1 MLEPTIFNSCWNCIF
16 HLWKVHFPIFLA
28 KQMFLMSATM
38 PADSTLTS
46 WRIAWPFSD
55 PRTDGCTRC
64 SMPAP
69 RFPRQGW
76 CRAEEHSR
84 ATLTRVWRLW
94 QQTRTSEASTAWSRG
109 QPMVPLHQKKI
120 WPEHQPWIK
129 CKTILMVGCHKST
142 KCMFKFQ
149 FNFIILLITEHF
161 GSLRHGNIARSAQ
174 LLGAG
179 GPLQDISQVG
189 RQGNDKKW
197 SNLHTLIALQS
208 LAGGG
213 FLYLGRCVPSVCSA
227 EDVDLGW
234 TNFFIDFLQ
243 TTNETL
249 HTTIPSP
256 YIMTPL
262 NCHTEE
268 EESKFNIGNMQ
279 VANYPY
285 F

>member
-1 MLEPTIFNSCWNCIF
+1 
-16 HLWKVHFPIFLA
+16 
-28 KQMFLMSATM
+28 
-38 PADSTLTS
+38 
-46 WRIAWPFSD
+46 
-55 PRTDGCTRC
+55 
-64 SMPAP
+64 
-69 RFPRQGW
+69 
-76 CRAEEHSR
+76 
-84 ATLTRVWRLW
+84 
-94 QQTRTSEASTAWSRG
+94 
-109 QPMVPLHQKKI
+109 MVALPQKIPK
-120 WPEHQPWIK
+120 PGFQPWK
-129 CKTILMVGCHKST
+129 KSNNILMVG
-142 KCMFKFQ
+142 
-149 FNFIILLITEHF
+149 FNAMYFFIIIYSVPEQF

-189 RQGNDKKW
+189 WWRKDR
-197 SNLHTLIALQS
+197 HDFYPPTLQS

-249 HTTIPSP
+249 NAAIPSP

-268 EESKFNIGNMQ
+268 EESKINIGNMQ